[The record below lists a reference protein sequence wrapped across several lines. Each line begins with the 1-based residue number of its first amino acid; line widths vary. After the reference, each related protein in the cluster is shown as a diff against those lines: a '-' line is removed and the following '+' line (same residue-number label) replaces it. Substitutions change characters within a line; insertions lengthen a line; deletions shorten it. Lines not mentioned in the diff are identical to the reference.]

1 MFSVARNSGLRT
13 VRTRLRQSQPIAVP
27 QYSAFARLASTLA
40 VLEQKDGKIVSQSL
54 AAITAG
60 TKLGGSITAFVA
72 GSGVKSAAEEA
83 AKSKGVEK
91 VIYVD
96 NAAYDR
102 VSKFRINTQAIST
115 DKCSVYQRTMRH
127 SWSRI
132 SRRVDIHT

>member
-1 MFSVARNSGLRT
+1 M
-13 VRTRLRQSQPIAVP
+13 
-27 QYSAFARLASTLA
+27 
-40 VLEQKDGKIVSQSL
+40 
-54 AAITAG
+54 
-60 TKLGGSITAFVA
+60 
-72 GSGVKSAAEEA
+72 KSAAEEA

-115 DKCSVYQRTMRH
+115 DKCSVYLRTMRH